1 MGQILF
7 IVSLFLVVLIA
18 LEMEVVLVPNI
29 IFLVLGSASLIFGLF
44 FIGFGNFRKRR
55 DNSDHPSAGLAAP
68 SGDKKSKG
76 SSACLSTVV
85 GSMYVFLGIGIITL
99 QLIGHFYLR

>member
-1 MGQILF
+1 VYQILF
-7 IVSLFLVVLIA
+7 IVSLFLIVLIA

-29 IFLVLGSASLIFGLF
+29 IFLVLGSASVIFGLC

-55 DNSDHPSAGLAAP
+55 ENSDLPSAGLVSH

-76 SSACLSTVV
+76 SSTCLSTVV
-85 GSMYVFLGIGIITL
+85 GSMYVFLGIGIFTL
-99 QLIGHFYLR
+99 QLIGYFYSK